1 MAQAIN
7 APAAFVFALTPA
19 LANPDPV
26 DYNSNEGM
34 KLYKSATEKLNH
46 TFDGETGS
54 LRLFLQALQ
63 QRADAFG
70 CASILTVPDDQKIG
84 RNLITEY
91 GRVSMA
97 NVVAHAAA
105 HVHTHTRDA
114 QNSAQLFTCIHDSL
128 SLEALLKVST
138 DSATYRLVSPID
150 HTFVVA
156 SGAAFLKLLI
166 TRCTVDTRSTV
177 ATIRRTLS
185 ALDQYM
191 LSVNCDIEKFNLHVR
206 VQRDALMSR
215 GETSSDLLTNLFTA
229 YEAVEDKVFHDY
241 MVGQQ
246 DQYHDGRV
254 DFCVDS
260 LMDLALN
267 KFKMLVESKRW
278 NLPSVQDAKLEAQIV
293 ALTAKLEYFKANKSL
308 KEWAWKLVPPKEDD
322 PKTKTVD
329 TKEYHWCSNH
339 ASWTVHTAKEC
350 NMSPQGMSPP
360 VKIPKKPKDKSSEAI
375 ALSTALASIME
386 GNDDDD
392 DSNQGGED
400 MSVTG

>member
-63 QRADAFG
+63 QRADAFRW
-70 CASILTVPDDQKIG
+70 ASILTVPDDQNIG

-105 HVHTHTRDA
+105 HVYTHTRDA
-114 QNSAQLFTCIHDSL
+114 QNSAELFMCIYDSL

-138 DSATYRLVSPID
+138 DSAAYRLVSPTD

-166 TRCTVDTRSTV
+166 T
-177 ATIRRTLS
+177 
-185 ALDQYM
+185 
-191 LSVNCDIEKFNLHVR
+191 
-206 VQRDALMSR
+206 
-215 GETSSDLLTNLFTA
+215 GLLWRQFD
-229 YEAVEDKVFHDY
+229 EH
-241 MVGQQ
+241 
-246 DQYHDGRV
+246 
-254 DFCVDS
+254 
-260 LMDLALN
+260 
-267 KFKMLVESKRW
+267 
-278 NLPSVQDAKLEAQIV
+278 
-293 ALTAKLEYFKANKSL
+293 
-308 KEWAWKLVPPKEDD
+308 
-322 PKTKTVD
+322 
-329 TKEYHWCSNH
+329 
-339 ASWTVHTAKEC
+339 
-350 NMSPQGMSPP
+350 
-360 VKIPKKPKDKSSEAI
+360 
-375 ALSTALASIME
+375 
-386 GNDDDD
+386 
-392 DSNQGGED
+392 
-400 MSVTG
+400 